1 MNPDLIVTVAIF
13 LVAQTGLLVWKLSA
27 IDTKQGDMKETLH
40 RVESTANSSAL
51 QIAALPCRTCKQLT
65 AGD

>member
-1 MNPDLIVTVAIF
+1 MTPDAIATVALF
-13 LVAQTGLLVWKLSA
+13 LIAQTGLLVWKLSA
-27 IDTKQGDMKETLH
+27 IDTNQGAMKETLD

-51 QIAALPCRTCKQLT
+51 HLAALPCRTCNQLT

>member
-1 MNPDLIVTVAIF
+1 MTPDAIVTVVIF
-13 LVAQTGLLVWKLSA
+13 LIAQTGLLVWKLSA
-27 IDTKQGDMKETLH
+27 IDTKQGDMKETLR

-51 QIAALPCRTCKQLT
+51 HVAALPCRSCKELT

>member
-1 MNPDLIVTVAIF
+1 MNPDTITAFAIF
-13 LVAQTGLLVWKLSA
+13 LTAQTGLLVWKLSA

-51 QIAALPCRTCKQLT
+51 HIAALPCRTCKQLT
-65 AGD
+65 AED